1 VLLSPLF
8 SQCWFASASGNGA
21 TLAETKLQRVY
32 HLRQFKMN
40 DEKATSH
47 PLTAEV
53 LWQRFDKHVT
63 VTLGRTW
70 ATRTWPSLSGAGSWK
85 QISIQLA
92 VQDGNSH
99 AGGRRQCG
107 HHCVSAQIVFSFF
120 FILCDLPS
128 IYGNDDD
135 AMVIILGYTKHFVV
149 LGLNACS
156 GYFCFIT
163 IKCDDVLQCDWINCW
178 IHVWENLL
186 HLGEMYKQN
195 EYFC

>member
-1 VLLSPLF
+1 MLVCVCVWQRSNTCRNQVATSLSLAPVQDERWEGNLPPTHGR
-8 SQCWFASASGNGA
+8 SALAAVWQARDSDAGKNLSNTYV
-21 TLAETKLQRVY
+21 TLAVR
-32 HLRQFKMN
+32 
-40 DEKATSH
+40 
-47 PLTAEV
+47 
-53 LWQRFDKHVT
+53 
-63 VTLGRTW
+63 
-70 ATRTWPSLSGAGSWK
+70 SWK
-85 QISIQLA
+85 LETNLHSTRCTRWQLSCRWQKA
-92 VQDGNSH
+92 MWTPLRLCSN
-99 AGGRRQCG
+99 C
-107 HHCVSAQIVFSFF
+107 FFLF

>member
-1 VLLSPLF
+1 MSCSSVTEPVFFIVLVCL
-8 SQCWFASASGNGA
+8 ASGNGA

-92 VQDGNSH
+92 CTRWQLSC
-99 AGGRRQCG
+99 RW
-107 HHCVSAQIVFSFF
+107 QIAMWTPLRLCSNFLSFF
-120 FILCDLPS
+120 LILCDLPS

-135 AMVIILGYTKHFVV
+135 VMVIIPGYTKHSVV
-149 LGLNACS
+149 LGFSVFWL
-156 GYFCFIT
+156 FL
-163 IKCDDVLQCDWINCW
+163 VP
-178 IHVWENLL
+178 
-186 HLGEMYKQN
+186 
-195 EYFC
+195 